1 MYVGIDH
8 VVEVTTRMGR
18 IPQRGLLG
26 IDLILSHANDDPAPG
41 DALLADTP
49 GLLL

>member
-18 IPQRGLLG
+18 IPQKGLLG
-26 IDLILSHANDDPAPG
+26 IYLILSDANDDPTPG
-41 DALLADTP
+41 DALLADIP